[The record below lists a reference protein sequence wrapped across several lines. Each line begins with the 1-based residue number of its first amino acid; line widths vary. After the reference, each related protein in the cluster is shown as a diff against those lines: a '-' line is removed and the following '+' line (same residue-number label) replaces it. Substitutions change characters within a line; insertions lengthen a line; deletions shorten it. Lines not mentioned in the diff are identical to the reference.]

1 MPAPSLR
8 EMFLGSFAYIIPAG
22 TTVDTQVVSAAYKP
36 DITPPENWSAFNI
49 GSVLSFAP
57 GVEEEDRSYMG
68 PNSRGGWKKV
78 PKRVV
83 VADYIDL
90 KTREMGEMLL
100 RLQFGLSAPIVE
112 GTAQTIFG
120 SSVRRIEAWAK
131 FHIRQENGK
140 DLSIGDMYCYV
151 ELKKGLVADGKVTE
165 PEFRLTCIPDVGG
178 VLVAGN
184 TIVFPTQV

>member
-1 MPAPSLR
+1 MR
-8 EMFLGSFAYIIPAG
+8 ELFLGSFAYIIPAG
-22 TTVDTQVVSAAYKP
+22 VTVDGTVVSATYKP
-36 DITPPENWSAFNI
+36 DIVPLANWTDYGI
-49 GSVLSFAP
+49 GSVLGFVP

-68 PNSRGGWKKV
+68 PNARGGWKKI

-83 VADYIDL
+83 VQDYIDI
-90 KTREMGEMLL
+90 KTREMGELLL
-100 RLQFGLSAPIVE
+100 RLQFGLAAPIVE

-120 SSVRRIEAWAK
+120 SSVRRIEAWVK
-131 FHIRQENGK
+131 FHIRQENGQ

-151 ELKKGLVADGKVTE
+151 ELKKGLVADGKVSE

-184 TIVFPTQV
+184 SIVFPTQV